1 MVMHKTGLAFQSCGR
16 QILDGRFW
24 CWLLDYLLSNSLLR
38 NEDILFVSE
47 ITIYRMQ

>member
-1 MVMHKTGLAFQSCGR
+1 MELAFKSWGR

-38 NEDILFVSE
+38 NKDVLSVSE

>member
-1 MVMHKTGLAFQSCGR
+1 MHEPGLAFQSCGR
-16 QILDGRFW
+16 QILDGRLS

-38 NEDILFVSE
+38 NEDVLSVSE